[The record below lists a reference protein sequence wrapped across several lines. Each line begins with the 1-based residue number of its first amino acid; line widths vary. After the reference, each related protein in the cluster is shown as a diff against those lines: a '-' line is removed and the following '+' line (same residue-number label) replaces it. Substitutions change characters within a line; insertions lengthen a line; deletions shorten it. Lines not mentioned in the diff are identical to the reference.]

1 MEQKRDRIGIVF
13 DMLSSIQNRGGE
25 IKPTHL
31 MYKANLAHGQM
42 KSYLEEL
49 VEKNLI
55 NKVKRKDYEYI
66 IITDE
71 GLKFLEK
78 LREMRAFERTFGF

>member
-1 MEQKRDRIGIVF
+1 MKQRRSRMDIIG
-13 DMLSSIQNRGGE
+13 DMLKSIQNKGGR

-31 MYKANLAHGQM
+31 MYKANLSHNLM
-42 KSYLEEL
+42 NSYLEEL
-49 VEKNLI
+49 LKKDLI
-55 NKVKRKDYEYI
+55 RQIKEKDYKYL

-78 LREMRAFERTFGF
+78 FRQMQELQDSFGL